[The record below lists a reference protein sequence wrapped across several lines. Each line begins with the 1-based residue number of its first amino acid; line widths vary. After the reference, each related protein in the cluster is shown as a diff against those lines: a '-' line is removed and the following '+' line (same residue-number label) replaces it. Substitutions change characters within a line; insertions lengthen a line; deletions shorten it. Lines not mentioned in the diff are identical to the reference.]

1 MFPLLFLFV
10 WLTNFSF
17 ASKQMEYL
25 AKPTAVCQQKKHVKD
40 LCENIKNYQ
49 FAKAACQ

>member
-1 MFPLLFLFV
+1 MNNNKV
-10 WLTNFSF
+10 EG
-17 ASKQMEYL
+17 SKRNKTM
-25 AKPTAVCQQKKHVKD
+25 KKQKLKEKIAPIDDDVKD